1 MWRELVFNIFNLNT
15 MNLHTLSFQEC
26 NYTVMLILHLSGL
39 RAVYEE
45 KVRISEKINLE
56 SVVI

>member
-15 MNLHTLSFQEC
+15 MNLKQLSFQEC
-26 NYTVMLILHLSGL
+26 NYTVMLILHLSG
-39 RAVYEE
+39 YED
-45 KVRISEKINLE
+45 KVRISQKINLE